1 MRGTSDMYEIREIE
15 LRNGQHVKK
24 RLVITFENPAYEIVG
39 TFLMSDAPM
48 FQFELIEDIG
58 AVLAGK
64 REPFTQSGNRCEI
77 TVGVGETT
85 ITDLFEDDAPDVSME
100 AVTVNTRKL
109 LEWMK
114 MWRKEL
120 QAYKE

>member
-1 MRGTSDMYEIREIE
+1 MYEIREIE
-15 LRNGQHVKK
+15 LKNGDYTKK
-24 RLVITFENPAYEIVG
+24 RLVIMFKDVGYEIVG

-64 REPFTQSGNRCEI
+64 RESFTQAGNRCHI
-77 TVGVGETT
+77 TVGVGETV
-85 ITDLFEDDAPDVSME
+85 IEDLFAEDAPDVSME
-100 AVTVNTRKL
+100 TATVNTRKL

-120 QAYKE
+120 QSFKA